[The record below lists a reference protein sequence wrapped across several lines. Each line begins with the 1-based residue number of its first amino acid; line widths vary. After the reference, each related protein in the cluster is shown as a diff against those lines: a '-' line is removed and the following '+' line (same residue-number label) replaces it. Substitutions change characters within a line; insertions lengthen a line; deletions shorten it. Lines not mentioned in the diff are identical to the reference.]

1 MEKYELY
8 KDIAQRTNGDIYIGV
23 VGPVRTGKSTFIKR
37 FMDVMVI
44 PNMENA
50 NERERLTDE
59 LPQSAAGRT
68 IMTTQPRF
76 IPNEA
81 ANLCIGEDSLN
92 LRVRMVDCVGYMVEG
107 AVGHTE
113 NNTPRMVRTP
123 WFDYDI
129 PFEDAAEIGTNKVI
143 TEHSTIGIMITTD
156 GSITDIPRDCY
167 VAAEERV
174 IAELKRA
181 GRPFIVLVNS
191 TAPQSK
197 EAAAIAADIAAKHN
211 VIALCADVMNMDR
224 GKFEELLQSILLAFP
239 ISAVELQLPGWV
251 TALGCDHWLVKRV
264 LEPFTEALGHM
275 EIMDDYRLAMLSLKE
290 TEGFEE
296 PMLASIDLARGVV
309 KMELRPQG
317 NMFYSVISEE
327 CGYEIHDDAH
337 LVSSIKEF
345 IVAKREY
352 DRIKCAL
359 DQAAATGYGVV
370 PPDIESMVLDEPE
383 IVQRGGRFGVKL
395 RAHASGLHLI
405 KVDVESEVAPLV
417 GTEEQSEEFAGH
429 LTRAFEKDPALLWQT
444 DIFGKSLYDMV
455 KDGMSSK
462 VGRMPEN
469 VQQKLQETVQR
480 MVNDGCNNLIC
491 IML

>member
-44 PNMENA
+44 PNIKDENQ
-50 NERERLTDE
+50 RSRLIDE

-81 ANLCIGEDSLN
+81 ATLDVGHECTM
-92 LRVRMVDCVGYMVEG
+92 RVRMADCVGYMVEG

-113 NNTPRMVRTP
+113 NNAPRMIRTP

-143 TEHSTIGIMITTD
+143 TEHSTIGILVTTD
-156 GSITDIPRDCY
+156 GSITDIDRSAY
-167 VAAEERV
+167 VDAEYRV
-174 IAELKRA
+174 IAELKSA
-181 GRPFIVLVNS
+181 GKPFVVLVNS
-191 TAPQSK
+191 TSPAG
-197 EAAAIAADIAAKHN
+197 AAATGLAKELADKYG
-211 VIALCADVMNMDR
+211 VIAMTADVINMEQAQ
-224 GKFEELLQSILLAFP
+224 FERLLNSILMAFP
-239 ISAVELQLPGWV
+239 MRCVQVKLPSWV
-251 TALGCDHWLVKRV
+251 NALGSDHWLVQRIA
-264 LEPFTEALGHM
+264 EPFAEALRDV
-275 EIMDDYRLAMLSLKE
+275 EIMGDGQSIIDALQSIE
-290 TEGFEE
+290 DFECPISEG
-296 PMLASIDLARGVV
+296 LDLAQGMM
-309 KMELRPQG
+309 KISLAPAG
-317 NMFYSVISEE
+317 NMFYKIISEE
-327 CGYEIHDDAH
+327 CGYEILDDAH
-337 LVSSIKEF
+337 LISSIKEF

-352 DRIKCAL
+352 DRIRYAL
-359 DQAAATGYGVV
+359 EQASATGYGTV
-370 PPDIESMVLDEPE
+370 PPDMDDMILDEPE

-405 KVDVESEVAPLV
+405 KVNIESEVSPLV
-417 GTEEQSEEFAGH
+417 GTEEQSEEFASYLSGI
-429 LTRAFEKDPALLWQT
+429 FEQDPAKLWQT

-455 KDGMSSK
+455 REGMSSK
-462 VGRMPEN
+462 VSRMPEN
-469 VQQKLQETVQR
+469 VQQKLQNTVER
-480 MVNDGCNNLIC
+480 MVNDGCNGLIC